1 MLAYAFEIEMKPCRQ
16 SAHRDVIMRRSR
28 RRPTTST
35 TRQNT
40 TVIFVSLLFFLTTTK
55 TTSAYRNRVVS
66 AVVGRSDKS
75 YPTSRSNSGAIAL
88 SNAREFGDYCQEH
101 GHSIIGLNFED
112 VDSCDDYSF
121 SKRYQ
126 NQESNSRVE
135 MVGRKTTIT
144 LNLLRGSFLRI
155 ASDLTGGIPLE
166 NIKSRVATTTE
177 GPVAAL
183 NHILKERGVLGL
195 WNGTPSRTVD
205 GALMGAIFLAGST
218 ATKNQVLRM
227 GGSKTVA
234 ALCGG
239 VVGGVAQA
247 FVMTPGG
254 LIFTGVNNDPDRN
267 SAQIILKIYREK
279 GILGLFAGFDA
290 MALRQATNWASR
302 STFTEIARTNLRM
315 SQYGLLG
322 EIGSGIIGGVGSTWN
337 TPIETLRVRKQRD
350 ASLGIEP
357 KSYGE
362 YIDEAKQSGGYI
374 ELFRGITPRT
384 VQAVWQTVFMVVVP
398 NILGL

>member
-1 MLAYAFEIEMKPCRQ
+1 
-16 SAHRDVIMRRSR
+16 MRRSR